1 MTKKYAIIVID
12 INSGNRFSRIP
23 VNQRSKNKRM
33 KQYELTFLVHP
44 DLEMN
49 MEPVVAKVK
58 NLIEGAEGK
67 IVKELNEGKKRL
79 AYSIKGQEYAVY
91 YYMEL
96 ELPTI
101 APAKISSVLNITD
114 EVLRYLLVQAD
125 ERKLKMEAKRR
136 ARKPRVGKTEE
147 NIETTEEE

>member
-1 MTKKYAIIVID
+1 
-12 INSGNRFSRIP
+12 
-23 VNQRSKNKRM
+23 M

-114 EVLRYLLVQAD
+114 EVLRCLLVQAD